1 MERRQIEK
9 VKEIIKIKH
18 EINKLEHEKKKV
30 KKINNTKSWYFEKIG
45 KMHSIARLTQEKR
58 RRHKCQRKYQK

>member
-18 EINKLEHEKKKV
+18 EINKLEHGKKKSRKSTIQRAGTLKRLV
-30 KKINNTKSWYFEKIG
+30 KCTV
-45 KMHSIARLTQEKR
+45 
-58 RRHKCQRKYQK
+58 